1 VLPLNSVTEVCV
13 KLVTVVVCGL
23 VVVNVSVVVW
33 GVVLVSVEG
42 RLLVLA
48 VVDEVSEAVRVSE
61 VLLTVALLVCV
72 SVWVLVV
79 VVGTMLTARH
89 IRELEER
96 V

>member
-1 VLPLNSVTEVCV
+1 M

-48 VVDEVSEAVRVSE
+48 VVDEVSE

-79 VVGTMLTARH
+79 VVGTMLTVRH
-89 IRELEER
+89 SRELEER

>member
-1 VLPLNSVTEVCV
+1 MR
-13 KLVTVVVCGL
+13 LVTVVVCGL

-48 VVDEVSEAVRVSE
+48 VVDEVPEAVVVSE
-61 VLLTVALLVCV
+61 VLVMVELLVCV

-79 VVGTMLTARH
+79 VVGTMLTVRH
-89 IRELEER
+89 SMELEDR

>member
-1 VLPLNSVTEVCV
+1 VTEVCV
-13 KLVTVVVCGL
+13 RLVTVVVCGL

-48 VVDEVSEAVRVSE
+48 VVDEVPEAVVVSE
-61 VLLTVALLVCV
+61 VLVMVELLVCV

-79 VVGTMLTARH
+79 VVGTMLTVRH
-89 IRELEER
+89 SMELEDR

>member
-1 VLPLNSVTEVCV
+1 MR
-13 KLVTVVVCGL
+13 LVTVVVCGL

-48 VVDEVSEAVRVSE
+48 VVDEVPEAVVVSE
-61 VLLTVALLVCV
+61 VLVMVELLVCV

-79 VVGTMLTARH
+79 VVGTMLTVRH
-89 IRELEER
+89 SMELEDR
-96 V
+96 VST